1 MISDEQRALI
11 RRMFFAEHWKIGT
24 IAAELGL
31 HHDAVELAVEPRR
44 FVNRRHVSSITQ
56 LDPFRAFIDQTLEQ
70 YPRLR
75 ATRVCDMIRERG
87 YKGSVYAVRRL
98 VRKIRPTSRHEA
110 FFRLTVLPG
119 EQAQVDWGSFGK
131 IRVGH
136 GERLLSCFV
145 FVLAWSRA
153 TFARFTL
160 DQTLESFVR
169 CHVEAF
175 ERIEGVPRSVLYDN
189 LKTAVLERQGDLIRF
204 HPRILELAGHY
215 HFAPTPVGVARGNE
229 KGRVERR
236 IRDIRESFFAARSF
250 SSVDDLNRQLD
261 AWLDRVVHARLVP
274 DEDGRTVA
282 DAFRE
287 EKERLLPL
295 PEHRFDP
302 CHTQPAASGKTPY
315 VRFDRNDYSIPHGLI
330 RKPLTLVASD
340 TVVRILD
347 HDAEVARHERSW
359 DTRQQIE
366 DEAHLAALAR
376 EKRKA
381 RDHRG
386 RNRLTVSCPAAQPFL
401 VEVLRHGGHLG
412 GTTTRLLHLLDR
424 YGANELEVALAEAHG
439 RGAFAAQSVAH
450 ILDRRARARGQR
462 PPIDV
467 VLPDDP
473 RVRDL
478 VVTPHDLG
486 RYDQLSDDSFDTKPE
501 GDQ

>member
-1 MISDEQRALI
+1 MITEEQRALI

-24 IAAELGL
+24 IAGELGL
-31 HHDAVELAVEPRR
+31 HHDTVELAIEPRR
-44 FVNRRHVSSITQ
+44 FVNRQHESSITQ
-56 LDPFRAFIDQTLEQ
+56 LAPFRTFIEQTLGQ
-70 YPRLR
+70 YSRLR
-75 ATRVCDMIRERG
+75 ATRIYDMIRERG
-87 YKGSVYAVRRL
+87 YQGSVYAVRRF
-98 VRKIRPTSRHEA
+98 VRKIRPRSRHEA

-131 IRVGH
+131 IRIGR
-136 GERLLSCFV
+136 GQRNLSCFV
-145 FVLAWSRA
+145 MVLAWSRA

-169 CHVEAF
+169 CHSEAF
-175 ERIEGVPRSVLYDN
+175 ERFGGTPRAILYDN
-189 LKTAVLERQGDLIRF
+189 LKSVVLERQGDLIRF

-236 IRDIRESFFAARSF
+236 IRDVRESFFAARSF

-261 AWLDRVVHARLVP
+261 AWLERVVHTRPVP
-274 DEDGRTVA
+274 EDDTRTVA
-282 DAFRE
+282 QALVE
-287 EKERLLPL
+287 ERERLLPL
-295 PEHRFDP
+295 PQHRFEVGYA
-302 CHTQPAASGKTPY
+302 QPVVSGKTPY
-315 VRFDRNDYSIPHGLI
+315 VRFDRNDYSIPHTLV

-340 TVVRILD
+340 TLVRILD
-347 HDAEVARHERSW
+347 GDVEVARHERSW
-359 DTRQQIE
+359 DVGRQIE
-366 DEAHLAALAR
+366 DEAHLAALGR

-386 RNRLTVSCPAAQPFL
+386 RDRLTASCPAVRAFL

-424 YGANELEVALAEAHG
+424 YGASELDAAVAESHG

-450 ILDRRARARGQR
+450 ILDQRARARGVR
-462 PPIDV
+462 PAVQV

-478 VVTPHDLG
+478 VVTPHSLD
-486 RYDQLSDDSFDTKPE
+486 RYDQLSANSTIE
-501 GDQ
+501 SEAGQ